1 MFGEKNQFFEIKTFC
16 HSLWKLDYH
25 NFDYIDNKNKEIV
38 NYSQVDLYTIRST
51 RGDSG
56 SMILNKNNAEIL
68 YNALL
73 QRYPNGMRPIS
84 DLSRNTD
91 GVPGGKKFIECPH
104 LAFNYDLVTNCATN
118 NGVKEKSPDSLFLDV
133 DRLHFIEFKEGQAK
147 RIELRQKIH
156 EALVTLFQFA
166 ITNNILNR
174 DEFLAL
180 DFRYTVVRRLQKQH
194 PMANALDISI
204 DNFQLKNK

>member
-1 MFGEKNQFFEIKTFC
+1 
-16 HSLWKLDYH
+16 
-25 NFDYIDNKNKEIV
+25 V
-38 NYSQVDLYTIRST
+38 
-51 RGDSG
+51 
-56 SMILNKNNAEIL
+56 ILNKNNAEIL

-204 DNFQLKNK
+204 DNFQLKNLEGFLIKATDVRWAPQKILELLSSVTNRGVRTIDYYCPQGNCSTVTI